1 MRVLVTGAAGFIG
14 FHLAKKLIE
23 NKISVYAIDNLNN
36 YYDVNIKKKRVK
48 ILYKIAK
55 KNKVFFRL
63 SKIDLSDKNK
73 IKKIKKNKFNV
84 IINLAAQAG
93 VRYSLKNPHSYVKSN
108 VEGFLNILELARE
121 IRNPILI
128 YASTS
133 SVYGG
138 SKDIPFNEKNSAVHP
153 LQLYAATKRSNEL
166 MAHAYSYLF
175 GINTIGLR
183 FFTVYGPWSRPDM
196 SLYTF
201 AKNII
206 DGKSIK
212 IFNKGNHIRDFTYVD
227 DIVGAMYKLI
237 ITHKFKKY
245 KIQKTI
251 NTDNPSSSSAPFEI
265 FNIGNNRPTKL
276 MYYIDLIE
284 KGLRKKAKKKFL
296 NFQKGD
302 IKDTHADVNKLVK
315 KIKYKPSTSVEKG
328 VKNFCDWFLD
338 YYKKRKND

>member
-1 MRVLVTGAAGFIG
+1 MKVLITGAAGFIG

-23 NKISVYAIDNLNN
+23 NNIAVYAIDNLNN
-36 YYDVNIKKKRVK
+36 YYDVSIKKERVK

-55 KNKVFFRL
+55 KKGVFFKL
-63 SKIDLSDKNK
+63 SKFDLSDKNK
-73 IKKIKKNKFNV
+73 IKKIKKIKFNV

-93 VRYSLKNPHSYVKSN
+93 VRYSLKNPHSYIKSN
-108 VEGFLNILELARE
+108 IEGFLNILELARG
-121 IRNPILI
+121 IKKPILI

-138 SKDIPFNEKNSAVHP
+138 SKDIPFNEKNPAVHP

-206 DGKSIK
+206 DGKAIK

-227 DIVGAMYKLI
+227 DIVTSIYKLMI
-237 ITHKFKKY
+237 SHKFKKY
-245 KIQKTI
+245 KMQKTLD
-251 NTDNPSSSSAPFEI
+251 TTNPSSSSVPFEVY
-265 FNIGNNRPTKL
+265 NIGNNKPTKL
-276 MYYIDLIE
+276 MYYVNLIE
-284 KGLRKKAKKKFL
+284 KGLGKKAKKEFVS
-296 NFQKGD
+296 FQKGD
-302 IKDTHADVNKLVK
+302 IQNTHANVNKLIK
-315 KIKYKPSTSVEKG
+315 KIKFKPSTSIEKG
-328 VKNFCDWFLD
+328 VKNFCDWFLS
-338 YYKKRKND
+338 YYKK

>member
-1 MRVLVTGAAGFIG
+1 MKVLITGAAGFIG
-14 FHLAKKLIE
+14 FHLTKKLIE
-23 NKISVYAIDNLNN
+23 KKISVYAIDNFNN
-36 YYDVNIKKKRVK
+36 YYDVNIKKKRVR
-48 ILYKIAK
+48 ILFNIAK
-55 KNKVFFRL
+55 KKRVFFKL
-63 SKIDLSDKNK
+63 SKIDLSNKNRINK
-73 IKKIKKNKFNV
+73 IKKIKFNV

-93 VRYSLKNPHSYVKSN
+93 VRYSLKNPHSYIRSN

-121 IRNPILI
+121 IKNPLLI

-201 AKNII
+201 AKNIM
-206 DGKSIK
+206 DGKPIK
-212 IFNKGNHIRDFTYVD
+212 IFNKGKHIRDFTYVD
-227 DIVGAMYKLI
+227 DIVTSIYKLMI
-237 ITHKFKKY
+237 SHKFKKY
-245 KIQKTI
+245 KPQKI
-251 NTDNPSSSSAPFEI
+251 LNTLNPSSSSVPFEI
-265 FNIGNNRPTKL
+265 FNIGNNKPTKL

-284 KGLRKKAKKKFL
+284 KGLGKKAIKKFVS
-296 NFQKGD
+296 FQKGD
-302 IKDTHADVNKLVK
+302 IQNTHANVNKLIK
-315 KIKYKPSTSVEKG
+315 KIKFKPSTSIEKG
-328 VKNFCDWFLD
+328 IKNFCDWFLS
-338 YYKKRKND
+338 YYKK

>member
-1 MRVLVTGAAGFIG
+1 MKILITGAAGFIG

-23 NKISVYAIDNLNN
+23 NKISVIAIDNLND
-36 YYDVNIKKKRVK
+36 YYDVNIKKERVK
-48 ILYKIAK
+48 ILKKIAK
-55 KNKVFFRL
+55 KNKIFFKL
-63 SKIDLSDKNK
+63 YKFDLSDKNK
-73 IKKIKKNKFNV
+73 FKKISKIKFNI

-93 VRYSLKNPHSYVKSN
+93 VRYSLQKPHSYIKSN
-108 VEGFLNILELARE
+108 IEGFLNILELARN
-121 IRNPILI
+121 IKRSTVI

-138 SKDIPFNEKNSAVHP
+138 SKDIPFTEKNSAVHP

-175 GINTIGLR
+175 SINTVGLR

-206 DGKSIK
+206 DGKPIK

-227 DIVGAMYKLI
+227 DIVLSIYKLI
-237 ITHKFKKY
+237 LSHKYKKY
-245 KIQKTI
+245 KIKKIIDTK
-251 NTDNPSSSSAPFEI
+251 NPSSSSAPFEI
-265 FNIGNNRPTKL
+265 YNIGNNKPTKL

-284 KGLRKKAKKKFL
+284 KGLGKKANKNFVK
-296 NFQKGD
+296 FQKGD
-302 IKDTHADVNKLVK
+302 IQNTHANVNKLIK
-315 KIKYKPSTSVEKG
+315 KIKFKPSTSIEKG
-328 VKNFCDWFLD
+328 VKNFCDWFLS
-338 YYKKRKND
+338 YYKK